1 VVLFSSDHP
10 QEQQQNNGTN
20 EGGDH
25 IPEKGNS
32 RRKALV

>member
-1 VVLFSSDHP
+1 VGFFLDHP

-25 IPEKGNS
+25 IAKK
-32 RRKALV
+32 RKFAS